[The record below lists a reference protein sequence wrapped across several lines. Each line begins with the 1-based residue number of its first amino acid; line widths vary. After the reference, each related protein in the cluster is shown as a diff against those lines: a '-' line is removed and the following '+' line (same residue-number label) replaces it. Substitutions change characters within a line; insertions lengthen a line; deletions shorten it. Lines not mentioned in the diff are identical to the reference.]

1 MRVVFMRVLIA
12 LVLFG
17 SFSVAMA
24 TNKPQAQNPKLSAE
38 ERAKVIKSLTDS
50 RKELLDAVEGLSD
63 AQWNYKPSPFKW
75 SVGEVAEHIA
85 LSEDLLFGAVERAL
99 AAKPDP
105 EWETKTKDKIEVLER
120 ILPTRVGRAQA
131 PEAIRPTAKMTRA
144 EIMAHF
150 KESRNK
156 TMKFAEQTDLPL
168 KAHTVEHPFR
178 IFSTLNAYQW
188 LSYIPLHN
196 IRHNKQIAEVKAS
209 AGYPK

>member
-1 MRVVFMRVLIA
+1 MRVLIA

-17 SFSVAMA
+17 FFSVAVA
-24 TNKPQAQNPKLSAE
+24 SNRPQAQTPKLTAE
-38 ERAKVIKSLTDS
+38 ERAKVIKSLMDS
-50 RKELLDAVEGLSD
+50 QKELLDAVEGLSD
-63 AQWNYKPSPFKW
+63 AQWSYKPSPLKW

-120 ILPTRVGRAQA
+120 ILPNRVGRAQA
-131 PEAIRPTAKMTRA
+131 PEVIRPHAKMTRA
-144 EIMAHF
+144 EIIARF
-150 KESRNK
+150 KESRSK

-178 IFSTLNAYQW
+178 IFGTLNAYQW

-209 AGYPK
+209 AGFPK